1 MADVPAPG
9 RFVEFLAPAVHEA
22 ASIARAME
30 GRVANRPK
38 TGEASAA
45 KAALTEADT
54 AVQEVILACLQE
66 NFPGVCLEAEEQT
79 PRVAAFPPSARAR
92 VVIDPIDGT
101 LHSYLEAG
109 GPYACLVGL
118 AVDDRYEAGL
128 VALPREGLFFDGV
141 RGAGARRTTP
151 PADPTP
157 CVAEASGRRVLVS
170 YGMPES
176 VLRGLAAAGFEPVPG
191 CGGAIAVA
199 PLIPG
204 FRAGLRLVPAGM
216 SISVRGRVGLAV
228 SRAAG
233 AVAWGEDGLDFPDD
247 LRSPRRALV
256 VAADPADLPR
266 LHEALGDSC

>member
-9 RFVEFLAPAVHEA
+9 RFVDLLAPAVQEA
-22 ASIARAME
+22 ADIARAME
-30 GRVANRPK
+30 GNVANRPK
-38 TGEASAA
+38 SGETSAA

-54 AVQEVILACLQE
+54 AAQEAILAALLE
-66 NFPGVCLEAEEQT
+66 HFPEVSLEAEEET
-79 PRVAAFPPSARAR
+79 PRVAAFPPNARAR

-101 LHSYLEAG
+101 LHSYLEAA

-141 RGAGARRTTP
+141 RGVGARRATP
-151 PADPTP
+151 PAEPSS
-157 CVAEASGRRVLVS
+157 CVAEASGQRVLVS

-176 VLRGLAAAGFEPVPG
+176 VLRALTAAGFEPVPG

-228 SRAAG
+228 ARAAG
-233 AVAWGEDGLDFPDD
+233 AVAWGEDRLDFPDD
-247 LRSPRRALV
+247 LRSPRRALA
-256 VAADPADLPR
+256 VAADPEDLSR